1 MNDEVISAKITAE
14 EKEKIVMAASI
25 ACKKGEI
32 PRPTPSTFIRTVSVA
47 AAEKTLAGKTGEEEK
62 NVENNEQ
69 IKELEE
75 QIHKYKAEA
84 EEAEKAAGEWQA
96 KYNKERQDNNGLTS
110 TCIDLINENSALKQ
124 QVQQLALE
132 NQQMRKKIKDYEM
145 PGHLAIEAALWQSLF
160 NIIRLTR

>member
-1 MNDEVISAKITAE
+1 MNDEMIFAKVTAE

-96 KYNKERQDNNGLTS
+96 KYNKEKRYNDNLTS
-110 TCIDLINENSALKQ
+110 LYVDLLNQNSVLQ
-124 QVQQLALE
+124 QQIQQLMGKLKRYEEWQPVIDMMNLKVILE
-132 NQQMRKKIKDYEM
+132 YLR
-145 PGHLAIEAALWQSLF
+145 
-160 NIIRLTR
+160 

>member
-1 MNDEVISAKITAE
+1 METRNIIVSAKVTAE
-14 EKEKIVMAASI
+14 EKNKIGAAASI

-32 PRPTPSTFIRTVSVA
+32 PRSTPSTFIRTVSVA
-47 AAEKTLAGKTGEEEK
+47 AAENVLTGGAKEDREKGKR
-62 NVENNEQ
+62 
-69 IKELEE
+69 IRELQKQLQE
-75 QIHKYKAEA
+75 YKVKK
-84 EEAEKAAGEWQA
+84 EEAEKSAGEWQA

-145 PGHLAIEAALWQSLF
+145 PGYLAIEAVLWHSTF
-160 NIIRLTR
+160 RSMGLTR